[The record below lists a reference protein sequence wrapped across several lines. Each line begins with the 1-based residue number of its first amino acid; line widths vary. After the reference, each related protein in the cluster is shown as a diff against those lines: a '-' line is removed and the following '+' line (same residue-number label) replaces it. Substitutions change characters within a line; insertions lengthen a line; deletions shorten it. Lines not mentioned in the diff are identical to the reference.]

1 MTTIIGLP
9 SIVGEEGHGII
20 DGYQLGVLVHER

>member
-9 SIVGEEGHGII
+9 SIVGEESHGII
-20 DGYQLGVLVHER
+20 GGYQLGVLVDEA

>member
-9 SIVGEEGHGII
+9 SIIGEEAHRII
-20 DGYQLGVLVHER
+20 GGYQAGVLVDEG